1 MKKIEAIIRPSKLE
15 DVKDA
20 LDKYGIHGMT
30 VTPVTGCGLQKGH
43 KEVYRGVTY
52 ELNLLHKI
60 KLELVV
66 KDADCNKVVDILILA
81 AKTGAVGDGKIFIS
95 NIEDA
100 IRIRTGES
108 GDSAV

>member
-60 KLELVV
+60 KIELVV
-66 KDADCNKVVDILILA
+66 KDTDCEKAIDVLTST
-81 AKTGAVGDGKIFIS
+81 AKTGKVGDGKIFIS
-95 NIEDA
+95 NIENA

-108 GDSAV
+108 GDLAL

>member
-20 LDKYGIHGMT
+20 LDKFGIHGMT

-66 KDADCNKVVDILILA
+66 KDIDCDKAIDVLVSA
-81 AKTGAVGDGKIFIS
+81 AKTGKVGDGKIFIS
-95 NIEDA
+95 NVEDA
-100 IRIRTGES
+100 VRIRTGES
-108 GDSAV
+108 GEAAV

>member
-20 LDKYGIHGMT
+20 LDKFGIHGMT

-66 KDADCNKVVDILILA
+66 KDVDCEKAIDVLISA
-81 AKTGAVGDGKIFIS
+81 AKTGQVGDGKIFIS
-95 NIEDA
+95 NVEDA

-108 GDSAV
+108 GETAV